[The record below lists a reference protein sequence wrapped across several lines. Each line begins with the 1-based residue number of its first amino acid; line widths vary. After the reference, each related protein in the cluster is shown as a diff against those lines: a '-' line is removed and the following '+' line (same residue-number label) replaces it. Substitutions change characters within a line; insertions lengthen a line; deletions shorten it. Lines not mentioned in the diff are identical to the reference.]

1 MLSRRHLRIRV
12 MQALYAYYQ
21 SDNKDMLQTE
31 QELLRGTNKIY
42 ELYLLTMQMI
52 LELAN
57 QEEMY
62 YADQPASAVTG
73 IKKSVVRKLGDNLF
87 VQWLQNNL
95 SFARQVRDNK
105 ISWQNEMDAV
115 KKSFFQIR
123 QSDQY
128 KAYCA
133 KADSSIKEEIDF
145 ITWIFAEVFTRQEFV
160 FSTLEEKS
168 IYWAESIELIQGM
181 ITKTL
186 EGSKSKGEFK
196 LLSLFKD
203 EEDDV
208 RFMRELVK
216 KTIQDDEYLTQIIGE
231 KTKNWE
237 ADRIAMVDIILMKM
251 ALSEMLHQTS
261 IPVKVS
267 INEYIDISKD
277 YSTPNSKSFI
287 NGVIDKLAV
296 ELKSQ
301 GKIVKIGRG
310 LME

>member
-12 MQALYAYYQ
+12 MQALYSYYQ

-52 LELAN
+52 LELVN

-87 VQWLQNNL
+87 VQWLSTNA
-95 SFARQVRDNK
+95 SFKKLTKDNK

-115 KKSFFQIR
+115 KKSFYQIR
-123 QSDQY
+123 QADQY

-133 KADSSIKEEIDF
+133 KADSTIKEDIDF

-186 EGSKSKGEFK
+186 EGSKAKGEFK

-251 ALSEMLHQTS
+251 ALSEILHQTS

>member
-57 QEEMY
+57 QEELY
-62 YADQPASAVTG
+62 YADQPISAVTG
-73 IKKSVVRKLGDNLF
+73 VKKSVERKLGDNIF

-95 SFARQVRDNK
+95 SFARQVRDSK

-115 KKSFFQIR
+115 RKSFFQIR
-123 QSDQY
+123 QADQY
-128 KAYCA
+128 KDYC
-133 KADSSIKEEIDF
+133 KNPNPSIKEEIDF

-186 EGSKSKGEFK
+186 EGSKAKGEFK

-216 KTIQDDEYLTQIIGE
+216 KTIQDDEYLTQLISD

-296 ELKSQ
+296 ELKAQ

>member
-12 MQALYAYYQ
+12 MQALYSYYQ
-21 SDNKDMLQTE
+21 SDNKDMMQTE

-73 IKKSVVRKLGDNLF
+73 VKKSVERKLGDNLF
-87 VQWLQNNL
+87 VQWLTNNPTFKKL
-95 SFARQVRDNK
+95 TKDNK

-133 KADSSIKEEIDF
+133 KATSSIKEDIDF

-208 RFMRELVK
+208 LFMRELVK

-237 ADRIAMVDIILMKM
+237 ADRIAIVDIILMKM
-251 ALSEMLHQTS
+251 ALTEILHHAS

-301 GKIVKIGRG
+301 GKIVKVGRG

>member
-1 MLSRRHLRIRV
+1 
-12 MQALYAYYQ
+12 MQALYSYYQ
-21 SDNKDMLQTE
+21 SANKDMLQTE

-73 IKKSVVRKLGDNLF
+73 IKKSVLRKLGDNLF

>member
-12 MQALYAYYQ
+12 MQALYSYYQ
-21 SDNKDMLQTE
+21 SANKDMLQTE

-95 SFARQVRDNK
+95 SFARQIRDNK

-115 KKSFFQIR
+115 KKSFYQIR
-123 QSDQY
+123 QADQY

-133 KADSSIKEEIDF
+133 KADSSIKEDIDF

-251 ALSEMLHQTS
+251 ALSEMLYQTS

>member
-1 MLSRRHLRIRV
+1 
-12 MQALYAYYQ
+12 
-21 SDNKDMLQTE
+21 
-31 QELLRGTNKIY
+31 
-42 ELYLLTMQMI
+42 
-52 LELAN
+52 
-57 QEEMY
+57 
-62 YADQPASAVTG
+62 
-73 IKKSVVRKLGDNLF
+73 
-87 VQWLQNNL
+87 
-95 SFARQVRDNK
+95 
-105 ISWQNEMDAV
+105 
-115 KKSFFQIR
+115 
-123 QSDQY
+123 
-128 KAYCA
+128 
-133 KADSSIKEEIDF
+133 
-145 ITWIFAEVFTRQEFV
+145 
-160 FSTLEEKS
+160 LEEKS

-186 EGSKSKGEFK
+186 EGSKAKGEFK

>member
-1 MLSRRHLRIRV
+1 
-12 MQALYAYYQ
+12 MQALYSYYQ

-52 LELAN
+52 LELVN

-87 VQWLQNNL
+87 VQWLSTNSTFKKL
-95 SFARQVRDNK
+95 MKDNK

-115 KKSFFQIR
+115 KKSFYQIR
-123 QSDQY
+123 QADQY

-133 KADSSIKEEIDF
+133 KADSSIKEDIDF

-251 ALSEMLHQTS
+251 ALSEMLYQTS

>member
-1 MLSRRHLRIRV
+1 MLSRRQLRIRV
-12 MQALYAYYQ
+12 MQALYSYYQ

-31 QELLRGTNKIY
+31 QELLRGTNKIH

-52 LELAN
+52 LELVS
-57 QEEMY
+57 QEELY
-62 YADQPASAVTG
+62 YADQPFSAVTG
-73 IKKSVVRKLGDNLF
+73 TKKSVERKLGDNIF
-87 VQWLQNNL
+87 AQWLQNNL
-95 SFARQVRDNK
+95 SFSRQVRDGK

-123 QSDQY
+123 QADQY
-128 KAYCA
+128 KEYC
-133 KADSSIKEEIDF
+133 KNPIPSIREEIDF

-181 ITKTL
+181 INKTL
-186 EGSKSKGEFK
+186 EGSKAKGEFK

-203 EEDDV
+203 EEDDI
-208 RFMRELVK
+208 RFMRDLVIN
-216 KTIQDDEYLTQIIGE
+216 TIKDDEYLTQIISD

-251 ALSEMLHQTS
+251 ALTEMLHLTS

-287 NGVIDKLAV
+287 NGIIDKLAI
-296 ELKSQ
+296 ELKSK

>member
-133 KADSSIKEEIDF
+133 KEDSSIKEEIDF

-186 EGSKSKGEFK
+186 EGSKAKGEFK

>member
-12 MQALYAYYQ
+12 MQALYSYYQ

-73 IKKSVVRKLGDNLF
+73 IKKSVERKLGDNLF
-87 VQWLQNNL
+87 VQWLSNNSAFKKL
-95 SFARQVRDNK
+95 TKDNK

-133 KADSSIKEEIDF
+133 KAESSIKEDIDF
-145 ITWIFAEVFTRQEFV
+145 ITWIFSEVFTRQEFV
-160 FSTLEEKS
+160 FSTLE
-168 IYWAESIELIQGM
+168 
-181 ITKTL
+181 
-186 EGSKSKGEFK
+186 GSKSKGEFK
-196 LLSLFKD
+196 LLNLFKD

-208 RFMRELVK
+208 RFMRDLVK

-251 ALSEMLHQTS
+251 ALTEILHHSS

-301 GKIVKIGRG
+301 GKVVKIGRG

>member
-57 QEEMY
+57 QEELY
-62 YADQPASAVTG
+62 YADQPVSAVTG
-73 IKKSVVRKLGDNLF
+73 TKKSVERKMNDNLF
-87 VQWLQNNL
+87 VQWLLNNS
-95 SFARQVRDNK
+95 SFNKMVKDQK
-105 ISWQNEMDAV
+105 ISWQNETDAV
-115 KKSFFQIR
+115 RKSFFQIR

-128 KAYCA
+128 KDYCK
-133 KADSSIKEEIDF
+133 KAESSIKEDIDF

-168 IYWAESIELIQGM
+168 IYWAESIDLIQSM

-186 EGSKSKGEFK
+186 EGSKAKGEFK

-203 EEDDV
+203 EEDDI
-208 RFMRELVK
+208 RFMREMVK
-216 KTIQDDEYLTQIIGE
+216 NTIKDDEYLTQIIGE

-237 ADRIAMVDIILMKM
+237 ADRIALVDIILMKM
-251 ALSEMLHQTS
+251 ALSEMIHQSS
-261 IPVKVS
+261 IPIKVS

-277 YSTPNSKSFI
+277 FSTPNSKSFI

>member
-12 MQALYAYYQ
+12 MQALYSYYQ

-52 LELAN
+52 LELVN

-87 VQWLQNNL
+87 VQWLSTNSTFKKL
-95 SFARQVRDNK
+95 MKDNK

-115 KKSFFQIR
+115 KKSFYQIR
-123 QSDQY
+123 QADQY

-133 KADSSIKEEIDF
+133 KADSSIKEDIDF

-251 ALSEMLHQTS
+251 ALSEMLYQTS

>member
-1 MLSRRHLRIRV
+1 

-73 IKKSVVRKLGDNLF
+73 IKKSVERKLGDNLF
-87 VQWLQNNL
+87 VQWLSTNSTFKKL
-95 SFARQVRDNK
+95 TKDNK

-133 KADSSIKEEIDF
+133 KADSSIKEDIDF

>member
-12 MQALYAYYQ
+12 MQALYSYYQ

-52 LELAN
+52 LELVN

-73 IKKSVVRKLGDNLF
+73 IKKSVERKLGDNLF
-87 VQWLQNNL
+87 VQWLSTNSTFKKL
-95 SFARQVRDNK
+95 TKDNK

-133 KADSSIKEEIDF
+133 KADSSIKEDIDF